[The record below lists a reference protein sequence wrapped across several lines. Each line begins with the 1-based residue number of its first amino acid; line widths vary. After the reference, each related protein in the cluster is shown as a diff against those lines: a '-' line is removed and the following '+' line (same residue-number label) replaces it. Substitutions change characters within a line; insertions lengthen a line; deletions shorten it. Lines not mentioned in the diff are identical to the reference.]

1 MNEDFYNLAFERSV
15 LASIIFEPTLFT
27 RLQLVEDDF
36 YLQAHKHIFHA
47 MIALHDEDQPIDEEF
62 IRIWLSNRKKF
73 DEKAM
78 IEVLT
83 SNPISG
89 VMQYVYELKDRA
101 QRRALWQLGINLQ
114 KQEFIKA
121 SDGVD
126 LIQSAIKSITDM
138 RVGTGIEMVSLLDVE
153 DRDTDFILKR
163 WLPFPKGVVSMI
175 GAPGGTGKSWSVLQV
190 ANRFIDENPYSKAC
204 VWLSEDQPS
213 TSKGR
218 HKAISTDVMSS
229 LHSNYRNVHIPKE
242 RPKHLIVDGKFD
254 HHAFYR
260 MRQSLKGYDLVIL
273 DPLRAF
279 FGGDENSN
287 SDANMFMAPFQDWA
301 AEDDIVIIFVHHSRK
316 NDDEGFKSN
325 IRGASAFVDAC
336 RLVYEMSKIYK
347 NHRTG
352 ELDMDRAHE
361 RMFTMTKDN
370 LGAMQQLGD
379 FKATRHITPRKTAK
393 ALVVEEY
400 QYKAE
405 MPII

>member
-1 MNEDFYNLAFERSV
+1 MNEEFYNLSFERAILSSIV
-15 LASIIFEPTLFT
+15 FDPASLKRIDIHP
-27 RLQLVEDDF
+27 DDF
-36 YLQAHKHIFHA
+36 YLHAHKNIYEA
-47 MIALHDEDQPIDEEF
+47 MTALDNDDQPIDEEF
-62 IRIWLSNRKKF
+62 LRIWLSQRKQF
-73 DEKAM
+73 DERVM
-78 IEVLT
+78 MEILT
-83 SNPISG
+83 ANPISN
-89 VMQYVYELKDRA
+89 VIEYVRA
-101 QRRALWQLGINLQ
+101 IKEYAQKRALWQLGINLQ
-114 KQEFIKA
+114 KQDFIKP
-121 SDGVD
+121 SDGID
-126 LIQSAIKSITDM
+126 MIESALKSITQM

-153 DRDTDFILKR
+153 DRDIDFILKN

-175 GAPGGTGKSWSVLQV
+175 GAPGGTGKSWGALQV
-190 ANRFIDENPYSKAC
+190 ANRFIDENPYSKAA
-204 VWLSEDQPS
+204 VWLSEDQPA

-218 HKAISTDVMSS
+218 HKAISTEVMNNI
-229 LHSNYRNVHIPKE
+229 HSNYRNVHIPKE
-242 RPKHLIVDGKFD
+242 RPKQLIVDGKFD
-254 HHAFYR
+254 HHTFYR

-287 SDANMFMAPFQDWA
+287 SDANLFMAPFQDWA

-370 LGAMQQLGD
+370 LGAMRLLGD
-379 FKATRHITPRKTAK
+379 FKAYRHITPKSGARATA
-393 ALVVEEY
+393 VRVEY
-400 QYKAE
+400 SAAS